1 MDTSVTNMDNDL
13 KTQAIR
19 AEMESEKIRKDRA
32 FAELYHAER
41 LKEDLV
47 HNIPRICRDIKEK
60 KSNSTSTENKECND
74 KVKDDPMSRW
84 KARCIALRLFGDK
97 ESFGILN
104 SRICLYWSKMLIVER
119 ISKDPNRKV
128 FYTDEIIKEMVDIF
142 TEILMTYPVHS
153 AEMSDALKVVVN
165 NFFICV
171 DDSGNP
177 IGYQILA
184 AIMSSITSCQ
194 MFAE

>member
-1 MDTSVTNMDNDL
+1 MDTSNTDNDL
-13 KTQAIR
+13 KAQAIK
-19 AEMESEKIRKDRA
+19 ASIESEKIRKDKA
-32 FAELYHAER
+32 FAELHHAER
-41 LKEDLV
+41 LKEDIV
-47 HNIPRICRDIKEK
+47 HNIPKISRSMKEK
-60 KSNSTSTENKECND
+60 KCEPNV
-74 KVKDDPMSRW
+74 KVEDDIMSRW

-97 ESFGILN
+97 ESFGVTN

-128 FYTDEIIKEMVDIF
+128 FDTDEIIREMVDIL
-142 TEILMTYPVHS
+142 TEILTTYPIQS
-153 AEMSDALKVVVN
+153 TEMEDALKVFVN

-184 AIMSSITSCQ
+184 VIEKSIKSCQ

>member
-1 MDTSVTNMDNDL
+1 MDTSVTNTDNNL
-13 KTQAIR
+13 KAQTIMA
-19 AEMESEKIRKDRA
+19 AMESEKIRKDRA

-47 HNIPRICRDIKEK
+47 HNIPRMRQNMKEK
-60 KSNSTSTENKECND
+60 KCNCNRVINKECNA
-74 KVKDDPMSRW
+74 KKDDVMSRW

-128 FYTDEIIKEMVDIF
+128 FDVDEIIKEMVDIF
-142 TEILMTYPVHS
+142 TEILMTYPVNS
-153 AEMSDALKVVVN
+153 AEMSDALKDFVN

-184 AIMSSITSCQ
+184 AIMNSITSCQ